1 MSTTPATPPEASDSS
16 SPAAVGVPAQ
26 GAPPA
31 DEGLDRELLLVAS
44 VVVLGAVM
52 SILDVTVVNVA
63 IPALVAEF
71 DTTLSTIQWVATG
84 YTLALATVI
93 PLSAWGADRFGTK
106 RLYMASIAMFVGGSL
121 LSGLA
126 WSEGSLIAFRILQ
139 GFGGGL
145 IMPLGMTIMTR
156 AAGPQRVGR
165 VMAVMGVPMLLG
177 PVFGPIL
184 GGWLVDDFSWRW
196 IFFINLPIGLF
207 ALFLASRVL
216 PRDVPDADHRLD
228 WLGLVLLSPSLAA
241 LIYGLANTAS
251 ETDANGQQTG
261 GGFGQAI
268 VLVPMILG
276 ALGLASFV
284 AHALRSR
291 APLIDLRLF
300 RNRVFTA
307 STVTLMLMVISVF
320 GGMLLMPVYLSS
332 VRFESAMDIG
342 LLLAPQGLGA
352 MLGMPIA
359 GRLTDKTGV
368 GRIVPFGLLAIG
380 TSFLLLTQIEADTS
394 YWQFGAVLVLQGI
407 GMGFAMMPLFSGA
420 MQTLR
425 RSQIANASTALNI
438 MQQVSASVGTAVLS
452 VILTNEIVER
462 VTAATAAAQSSGQPQ
477 QQLSEAERAQALAPV
492 IAPAFGATFW
502 WAVGLVAVAFVVALV
517 LLPKRKPE
525 PVEDDE
531 SDDAPVA
538 MVMG

>member
-1 MSTTPATPPEASDSS
+1 MSTTPATPPEAPDSS
-16 SPAAVGVPAQ
+16 LPGPATA
-26 GAPPA
+26 PA

-106 RLYMASIAMFVGGSL
+106 RLYMASIGMFVVGSL
-121 LSGLA
+121 LSGIA
-126 WSEGSLIAFRILQ
+126 WSEGSLIFFRILQ

-156 AAGPQRVGR
+156 AAGPQRLGR

-207 ALFLASRVL
+207 ALFLARRVL
-216 PRDVPDADHRLD
+216 PRDVPNADHRLD
-228 WLGLVLLSPSLAA
+228 RLGFLLLSPSLAA
-241 LIYGLANTAS
+241 LIYGLAQTAP
-251 ETDANGQQTG
+251 ETDGNGQQIS
-261 GGFGQAI
+261 GGFAQAI

-276 ALGLASFV
+276 ALGLATFV
-284 AHALRSR
+284 WHALRSR
-291 APLIDLRLF
+291 GPLIDLRLF

-394 YWQFGAVLVLQGI
+394 YWQFAGILVLQGI
-407 GMGFAMMPLFSGA
+407 GMGFSMMPLFSGA

-425 RSQIANASTALNI
+425 RTQIANASTALNI

-452 VILTNEIVER
+452 VILTNEIVQR
-462 VTAATAAAQSSGQPQ
+462 MTAATAAAAASGQPQ
-477 QQLSEAERAQALAPV
+477 QQLTPDQQAQAAATV

-502 WAVGLVAVAFVVALV
+502 WAAGLVAVAFVVAVV
-517 LLPKRKPE
+517 LLPKQKPE
-525 PVEDDE
+525 PVADDE
-531 SDDAPVA
+531 SDDAMPA
-538 MVMG
+538 MMVG

>member
-1 MSTTPATPPEASDSS
+1 MSTTPTTQPEAADSS
-16 SPAAVGVPAQ
+16 SAGSGHVPAQ
-26 GAPPA
+26 AGPPA
-31 DEGLDRELLLVAS
+31 DEGLDRDLLLVAS

-63 IPALVAEF
+63 IPTLVTDF
-71 DTTLSTIQWVATG
+71 NTTLSTIQWVATG

-93 PLSAWGADRFGTK
+93 PLSGWGSDRFGTK
-106 RLYMASIAMFVGGSL
+106 RLYTASIAMFVIGSL

-126 WSEGSLIAFRILQ
+126 WSDGSLIGFRILQ

-145 IMPLGMTIMTR
+145 IMPLGMTILTQ

-196 IFFINLPIGLF
+196 IFFINLPIGIF
-207 ALFLASRVL
+207 AMFLAARVL
-216 PRDVPDADHRLD
+216 PRDVPNHEHRLD
-228 WLGLVLLSPSLAA
+228 WLGLLLLSPSLAA
-241 LIYGLANTAS
+241 LIFGLAQTAS
-251 ETDANGQQTG
+251 DTDAQGRQTG
-261 GGFGQAI
+261 GGFSQAI

-276 ALGLASFV
+276 ALGLAAFTR
-284 AHALRSR
+284 HALRARS
-291 APLIDLRLF
+291 PLVDLRLF
-300 RNRVFTA
+300 TNRVFTGA
-307 STVTLMLMVISVF
+307 TVTLMLMIVSVF
-320 GGMLLMPVYLSS
+320 GGMLLMPVYLST

-352 MLGMPIA
+352 MVGMPIA

-380 TSFLLLTQIEADTS
+380 ATFLALTQLEADTS
-394 YWQFGAVLVLQGI
+394 YWVFGIVLFVQGI
-407 GMGFAMMPLFSGA
+407 GMGFSMMPLFSGA

-425 RSQIANASTALNI
+425 RANIANASTALNI
-438 MQQVSASVGTAVLS
+438 MQQVSASVGTAVMS

-462 VTAATAAAQSSGQPQ
+462 MNTALASNGGQPPAGTPEQ
-477 QQLSEAERAQALAPV
+477 QQSALAAV
-492 IAPAFGATFW
+492 VAPAFGATFW
-502 WAVGLVAVAFVVALV
+502 WAVGLVAVAVAVAVV

-525 PVEDDE
+525 PLEEDDPE
-531 SDDAPVA
+531 GAHA
-538 MVMG
+538 AIMV